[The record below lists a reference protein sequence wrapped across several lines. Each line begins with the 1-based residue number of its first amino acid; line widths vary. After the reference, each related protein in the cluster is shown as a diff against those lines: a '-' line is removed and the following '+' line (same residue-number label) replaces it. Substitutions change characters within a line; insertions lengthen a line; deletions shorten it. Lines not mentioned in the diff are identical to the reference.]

1 MMAGLF
7 RFIMRG
13 GIMIVRLTFKRLTTR
28 NSHTMTTNHI
38 DVLLVGGGIMSATL
52 AILLHRLDPDLH
64 ICMVEKLDDVA
75 LESSD
80 ALNNAGT
87 GHAGYCELNY
97 TPKNKNGGIE
107 IRRAL
112 EINAAFEVSLQCWS
126 TLVKEGVLNAADFI
140 QRVPHLSAVWGEQNS
155 AFLRQRHAL
164 LKAHPLFAEMQ
175 WSNKP
180 ATLTDWMPLM
190 MAGRQQPDHMSATH
204 VAHGSDVNFGA
215 LTRQLVA
222 YLKTRAN
229 FTLLTQSRVSKLK
242 QQPKH
247 NAWQVHIQNLVSG
260 QSQSYHA
267 NFVFL
272 GAGGGALPLLQQ
284 SGIAEAQGYGGF
296 PVSGQWLIC
305 NNPALINKHH
315 AKVYSQA
322 AVGAPPMSVP
332 HLDTRMI
339 QGKPALLFGPYAGFT
354 TRFLKQGSRFDLAK
368 SVKFRNIK
376 SLLGVCR
383 HNVDLTKYLVK
394 EVFQGHEKRMD
405 ALRVFMPEANSRDW
419 TLAHAGQRVQIIKH
433 CHQHWGKLEFG
444 TEIVASA
451 DGSLAAL
458 LGASPGASVSVK
470 AMLDVL
476 ERCFGSRM
484 QSQAWQDTLKSLIP
498 SYGESLIDDAA
509 LLARV
514 RRDTLTTLNLSS

>member
-1 MMAGLF
+1 MA
-7 RFIMRG
+7 R
-13 GIMIVRLTFKRLTTR
+13 TD
-28 NSHTMTTNHI
+28 I

-52 AILLHRLDPDLH
+52 AVLLHRLDPTLH
-64 ICMVEKLDDVA
+64 ICMVEQLADVA

-97 TPKNKNGGIE
+97 TPKTTHGDIQ

-112 EINAAFEVSLQCWS
+112 EINASFETSLQWWS
-126 TLVKEGVLNAADFI
+126 SLVKDGVLTAETFI
-140 QRVPHLSAVWGEQNS
+140 QRVPHLSAVWGTEDS
-155 AFLRQRHAL
+155 AFLRKRHQL
-164 LKAHPLFAEMQ
+164 LQAHPLFADMQ
-175 WSNKP
+175 FSNHKE
-180 ATLTDWMPLM
+180 TLSDWMPLM
-190 MAGRQQPDHMSATH
+190 MAGRQSTGDMSATR

-222 YLKTRAN
+222 YMKTQPN
-229 FTLLTQSRVSKLK
+229 FTLLTETKVNKLK
-242 QQPKH
+242 QLSSKGQA
-247 NAWQVHIQNLVSG
+247 AWQVRLQQASG
-260 QSQSYHA
+260 KTDQYQA
-267 NFVFL
+267 KFVFL

-284 SGIAEAQGYGGF
+284 SGIPEAHGYGGF

-305 NNPALINKHH
+305 NNPKLIKTHH

-339 QGKPALLFGPYAGFT
+339 QGKAALLFGPYAGFT

-368 SVKFRNIK
+368 SVKFKNIK
-376 SLLGVCR
+376 SLLGAGR
-383 HNVDLTKYLVK
+383 HNMDLTKYLIK
-394 EVFQGHEKRMD
+394 EVFQNHEQRMES
-405 ALRVFMPEANSRDW
+405 LRVFLPEASGHDW
-419 TLAHAGQRVQIIKH
+419 ELAHAGQRVQIIKR

-444 TEIVASA
+444 TEIVASE

-476 ERCFGSRM
+476 HRCFSKRM
-484 QSQAWQDTLKSLIP
+484 QSPAWQETLKAMIP
-498 SYGESLIDDAA
+498 SFGESLIEDAA
-509 LLARV
+509 LLQRV
-514 RRDTLTTLNLSS
+514 RSDTLSTLNLG

>member
-1 MMAGLF
+1 MA
-7 RFIMRG
+7 
-13 GIMIVRLTFKRLTTR
+13 TTD
-28 NSHTMTTNHI
+28 I

-52 AILLHRLDPDLH
+52 ASLLHRLDPTLS
-64 ICMVEKLDDVA
+64 ICMVEQLEDVA

-97 TPKNKNGGIE
+97 TPQNRQGEIQ

-112 EINAAFEVSLQCWS
+112 EINAAFEVSLQYWS
-126 TLVKEGVLNAADFI
+126 TLAKEGALQAADFI
-140 QRVPHLSAVWGEQNS
+140 QRVPHLSAVWGAEDG
-155 AFLRQRHAL
+155 AFLRKRFEL
-164 LKAHPLFAEMQ
+164 LQAHPLFAEMQ
-175 WSNKP
+175 WSNQ
-180 ATLTDWMPLM
+180 AEILHEWMPLM
-190 MAGRQQPDHMSATH
+190 MRGRENGAPMSATR
-204 VAHGSDVNFGA
+204 VAHGSDVNFGE
-215 LTRQLVA
+215 LTRQLVSS
-222 YLKTRAN
+222 LKTQAN
-229 FTLLTQSRVSKLK
+229 FTLLTQSRVTKLK
-242 QQPKH
+242 QVNKRDKH
-247 NAWQVHIQNLVSG
+247 PWQVQVQHQATGKKQTLEA
-260 QSQSYHA
+260 Q
-267 NFVFL
+267 FVFL

-284 SGIAEAQGYGGF
+284 SGIPEANGYGGF

-305 NNPALINKHH
+305 NEPSLINTHH

-368 SVKFRNIK
+368 SVKVRNIK
-376 SLLGVCR
+376 SLLGAGR
-383 HNVDLTKYLVK
+383 HNLDLTKYLIK
-394 EVFQGHEKRMD
+394 EVFQTHEQRMS
-405 ALRVFMPEANSRDW
+405 ALRAFLPAADSQHW
-419 TLAHAGQRVQIIKH
+419 QLAHAGQRVQIIKR

-476 ERCFGSRM
+476 QRCFAKRM
-484 QSQAWQDTLKSLIP
+484 QSQAWQETLKSLIP
-498 SYGESLIDDAA
+498 SYGESLIDDAE

-514 RRDTLTTLNLSS
+514 RRDTLSSLRLG

>member
-1 MMAGLF
+1 MA
-7 RFIMRG
+7 
-13 GIMIVRLTFKRLTTR
+13 TTDL
-28 NSHTMTTNHI
+28 

-52 AILLHRLDPDLH
+52 AVLLHRLDPTLH
-64 ICMVEKLDDVA
+64 ICMVEQLEDVA

-97 TPKNKNGGIE
+97 TPQTKNGEIH

-112 EINAAFEVSLQCWS
+112 EINAAFEISLQCWS
-126 TLVKEGVLNAADFI
+126 TLAKEGVLNAADFI
-140 QRVPHLSAVWGEQNS
+140 QRVPHLSAVWGQEDS
-155 AFLRQRHAL
+155 AFLRKRFEL
-164 LKAHPLFAEMQ
+164 LQAHPLFAEMQ
-175 WSNKP
+175 WSDQASK
-180 ATLTDWMPLM
+180 LGDWMPLM
-190 MAGRQQPDHMSATH
+190 MAGRQPNENMSATR

-222 YLKTRAN
+222 YLKTRPN
-229 FTLLTQSRVSKLK
+229 FTLLTHSRVTKLK
-242 QQPKH
+242 QQQQRDQSS
-247 NAWQVHIQNLVSG
+247 WQARIQHQVTSHSETY
-260 QSQSYHA
+260 QSK
-267 NFVFL
+267 FVFL
-272 GAGGGALPLLQQ
+272 GAGGGALTLLQQ
-284 SGIAEAQGYGGF
+284 SGIPEANGYGGF

-305 NNPALINKHH
+305 NNESLINTHH

-368 SVKFRNIK
+368 SVKFKNIK
-376 SLLGVCR
+376 SLLGAGR
-383 HNVDLTKYLVK
+383 HNFDLTKYLIK
-394 EVFQGHEKRMD
+394 EVFQTHEQRM
-405 ALRVFMPEANSRDW
+405 ASLRVFLPDARSQDW
-419 TLAHAGQRVQIIKH
+419 QLAHAGQRVQIIKR

-476 ERCFGSRM
+476 QRCFGDRM
-484 QSQAWQDTLKSLIP
+484 QSQAWQDGLKSLIP
-498 SYGESLIDDAA
+498 SFGESLIEDAA
-509 LLARV
+509 LLKRV
-514 RRDTLTTLNLSS
+514 RSDTLNTLNLG